1 MRPTK
6 KRFRCTLLFALTLVG
21 LTAFAGTAHAAAITV
36 TTTVPGVN
44 DDAQCSLQEAIYA
57 ANLDASKAPDPAHL
71 ADPNAFIITACAA
84 GSGADTI
91 WLPEKAT
98 FTMSEP
104 VADVYNY
111 LGATATP
118 MVTSTITIEAAGS
131 KIQHGG
137 GSVAYRA
144 FAVGRGDGGFDESVA
159 GDLTLHEVHIKGFEV
174 HGGNGGSGGGGGGG
188 MGAGGA
194 VYVMGGTL
202 SVGWSTFEQNGAI
215 GGNGS
220 HGNINGGGGGG
231 GGLGGNGGPESD
243 GGGGGGGGARGDGAA
258 GKAETCNIFC
268 IGGGEGGGGGG
279 TYSDANGHGGGFR
292 CGGDGAFGVTSL
304 VPILPLRDGQLG
316 NCPGGG
322 GGGGQE
328 AFTASIV
335 PPPTIYGGDG
345 GRGNY
350 GGGGGGGAYLVESGS
365 GGLGGFGGGGGAGT
379 TADGGNFLGIGPGGG
394 DGGFAGGGG
403 AAAGGYLPIVGGS
416 PGAGGTFGGDASE
429 DAGGGGGGLGG
440 AIFGDLATITIRNST
455 FFNNYANRGHSGGT
469 GANDGRDSGG
479 AIFLVS
485 GSLVVNSSTFNN
497 NLTTGTGG
505 LGGGA
510 IAVYRPDS
518 EAASLVLRNSILAG
532 NGPHECYLRNGASYS
547 GTHNL
552 IVDSTE
558 NGHGDTPCS
567 GVTQSDDP
575 QLGALAMNFPGRT
588 PTMAIPGTSPAVD
601 GADPATSEPDDQRGV
616 LRPDGA
622 EDIGAF
628 EADDSAPVTTIAL
641 SPATPNGLNGWY
653 TTAVGVSVTAQD
665 NDLGQTR
672 CGLNLSNSPTSFDD
686 LPDVGCTPFNVVV
699 DSPLH
704 TVYAASRDTSG
715 NTESPL
721 VTRTFKIDRNA
732 PMLSPAL
739 SASPIVGQS
748 GVTASANA
756 SDWPSGV
763 ASSSCGAIDTSTPG
777 PKTVTCTATDNAGN
791 ARSVDLDY
799 VVEYRILGFF
809 DPVPGSKWK
818 LSSTVPVKIALG
830 NADSVRVSD
839 AVGQALAANCRV
851 RFSASGAQSEPS
863 ACMKYDP
870 EKNQFAYGWRLGKTG
885 TGVATI
891 RVAIGYPGTTFTT
904 QRTLQITIT
913 K

>member
-1 MRPTK
+1 MRLTK
-6 KRFRCTLLFALTLVG
+6 KRGTGTVMGVIVVLALVS
-21 LTAFAGTAHAAAITV
+21 LTTFAGTAHAATIPV

-44 DDAQCSLQEAIYA
+44 DDAQCSLQEAIYS
-57 ANLDASKAPDPAHL
+57 ANLDAAKAPDPAHL
-71 ADPNAFIITACAA
+71 ADPDAFIATACAV
-84 GSGADTI
+84 GSGADAI

-98 FTMSEP
+98 FTMGEP
-104 VADVYNY
+104 VADVNNY

-144 FAVGRGDGGFDESVA
+144 FAVGTGGN
-159 GDLTLHEVHIKGFEV
+159 LTLHEMHVRGFEV
-174 HGGNGGSGGGGGGG
+174 HGGNGRGGGGGGL
-188 MGAGGA
+188 GAGGA
-194 VYVMGGTL
+194 IYVHNGTL
-202 SVGWSTFEQNGAI
+202 AVGWSTFEQNGAL

-231 GGLGGNGGPESD
+231 GGLGGNGGPDSD

-258 GKAETCNIFC
+258 GTAETCNIFC

-292 CGGDGAFGVTSL
+292 CGGDGAFGITSL
-304 VPILPLRDGQLG
+304 VPILPLRDGKIG
-316 NCPGGG
+316 SCAGGG

-345 GRGNY
+345 GSGNY

-365 GGLGGFGGGGGAGT
+365 GGPGGFGGGGGAGT

-416 PGAGGTFGGDASE
+416 PGAGGTFGGDASQ

-479 AIFLVS
+479 AIFLVA
-485 GSLVVNSSTFNN
+485 GSLVVNNSTFNN

-510 IAVYRPDS
+510 IAVYRPDG

-532 NGPHECYLRNGASYS
+532 NGPHECYLRNGAAAS
-547 GTHNL
+547 GLGNL
-552 IVDSTE
+552 IVDNTT
-558 NGHGDTPCS
+558 NAHGDATCP
-567 GVTQSDDP
+567 GVVSTDDP
-575 QLGALAMNFPGRT
+575 GLGSLQLNYPGRT
-588 PTMAIPGTSPAVD
+588 PTMAIPLTSPAA
-601 GADPATSEPDDQRGV
+601 GAADPATSEPDDQRGIA
-616 LRPDGA
+616 RPQGGGH
-622 EDIGAF
+622 DIGAF
-628 EADDSAPVTTIAL
+628 EA
-641 SPATPNGLNGWY
+641 
-653 TTAVGVSVTAQD
+653 AQD
-665 NDLGQTR
+665 ST
-672 CGLNLSNSPTSFDD
+672 
-686 LPDVGCTPFNVVV
+686 
-699 DSPLH
+699 
-704 TVYAASRDTSG
+704 
-715 NTESPL
+715 
-721 VTRTFKIDRNA
+721 A
-732 PMLSPAL
+732 P
-739 SASPIVGQS
+739 SASPTQSPAANANGWNSSDVTVSWHWADEIGGSGIDNANCTTTSTSSGEGAAIGLSATCNDLAGNTGSASYTVKVDKTPPSMSPTLSPSPVVVGQT
-748 GVTASANA
+748 GVTASPNA
-756 SDWPSGV
+756 SDLMSGV
-763 ASSSCGAIDTSTPG
+763 ASASCGVVDTSTPG

-791 ARSVDLDY
+791 TSSVTFAY

-818 LSSTVPVKIALG
+818 VLSTVPVKIALG
-830 NADSVRVSD
+830 NAAGVRISD
-839 AVGQALAANCRV
+839 ATAQALAANCRV
-851 RFSASGAQSEPS
+851 KFSASGAQTKS
-863 ACMKYDP
+863 AECMKYDP
-870 EKNQFAYGWRLGKTG
+870 EKNQFVYSWKLGRNG
-885 TGVATI
+885 TGPATI
-891 RVAIGYPGTTFTT
+891 RVTIGYPGTASTT
-904 QRTLQITIT
+904 QKTLQITIT
-913 K
+913 N